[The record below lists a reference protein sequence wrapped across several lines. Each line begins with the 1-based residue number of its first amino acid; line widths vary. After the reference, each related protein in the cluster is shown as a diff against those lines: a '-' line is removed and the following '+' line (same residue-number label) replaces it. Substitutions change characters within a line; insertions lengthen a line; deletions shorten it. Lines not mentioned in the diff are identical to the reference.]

1 MDIKIDITGMSP
13 EDSVT
18 ASPQSDD
25 SALARAA
32 QYNPDAFAEL
42 YRRHLNRVY
51 RYLLGRLGD
60 VHQAQ
65 DLTAQTFLSAFEN
78 ITSYHGQ
85 GKFISWLM
93 TIARNKVADQFR
105 ARRVTLPLDAAA
117 QAADPGPSPYQV
129 TAARLRL
136 EQVARAIPT
145 LTPDRA
151 EALTLRLFSG
161 LSVGEVAQVMGKSEA
176 AVKMLVHR
184 AVCDL
189 HERLA
194 YGSEAEA

>member
-1 MDIKIDITGMSP
+1 MIDIAGMAP
-13 EDSVT
+13 EDSVAT
-18 ASPQSDD
+18 TPQADD
-25 SALARAA
+25 NLLAQAA
-32 QYNPDAFAEL
+32 QHNPDAFAEL
-42 YRRHLNRVY
+42 YQRHLTRIY
-51 RYLLGRLGD
+51 RYLLVQLGD

-65 DLTAQTFLSAFEN
+65 DLTAQTFLAAFEN
-78 ITSYHGQ
+78 IASYRGQ

-105 ARRVTLPLDAAA
+105 AKHVTLPLEAAT
-117 QAADPGPSPYQV
+117 QVAAPGPSPYQL

-136 EQVARAIPT
+136 EQVARVIPT

-161 LSVGEVAQVMGKSEA
+161 LSTGEAAQVMGKSEA

-189 HERLA
+189 QERLA
-194 YGSEAEA
+194 YTSEAEP